1 MTNKTNSQC
10 VKDSVKKY
18 NDAGLMQAKVWVHP
32 EEAKAVRNYAACK
45 PKTKLILK
53 ELKGK

>member
-18 NDAGLMQAKVWVHP
+18 QDAGLIQAKVWTHP
-32 EEAKAVRNYAACK
+32 DEALDVREHAADN

-53 ELKGK
+53 ELKS